1 MGKIRVMVVRPMEA
15 PKMEMVEN
23 SLEGFYGLLD
33 CDTVETVY
41 PFPPADRVVL
51 VCDEEGKFRK
61 GPNRALKDRDGNM
74 YDVVFGTFFVCG
86 VKGGDFASLPKKLE
100 DKYMKM
106 FGEIERYKVK
116 GGM

>member
-1 MGKIRVMVVRPMEA
+1 MGKFRAMVVRPMEA

-23 SLEGFYGLLD
+23 SLEGIYGLLE
-33 CDTVETVY
+33 CDMIEVVY
-41 PFPPADRVVL
+41 PFEDHVAL

-61 GPNRALKDRDGNM
+61 GPNRALKDRGGNM

-86 VKGGDFASLPKKLE
+86 IKNGDFASLPKKLE
-100 DKYMKM
+100 DKYMER